1 MRKIISIMVALG
13 LVLAFTVVA
22 MPTAGAACTAKVTLT
37 QPCAGATSTYTVNLT
52 APVTLQ
58 PGDLLSFDFGDGTTF
73 GTFIDGDVTVNTESV
88 LKTKVTVDAVDTT
101 KLWVEIPAAAGT
113 IFIGQTVIVVIPK
126 VKNPAGGD
134 YVLSLDYK
142 ESCCEPVVFDC
153 ANYSIKPAKSTYKY
167 ILDFGPTYAGI
178 AEDFVP
184 PFQACGQCGY
194 GNHSTD
200 LNATINVGWMT
211 KFDVTLIYDVLGCA
225 GGCTANVSNVFYVK
239 SGPEDATIS
248 MFLGDEG
255 GPYNWPPTFY
265 QITLDDDWDPEEPWG
280 RFPTFSFPLA
290 ADHNAT
296 SQGWIHFDTP
306 GDYEICFQLECPDV
320 EQACSPTIEGGIL
333 AERCID
339 AKVHQWK
346 EAFKIPLYAKWNLV
360 SLPFKPFDSDID
372 AMLESFP
379 DADKIM
385 AIWHYDQCADDWLGY
400 PDQGLTDIVD
410 GDAYWIRLPYNPPA
424 LNTSAGVWWVWGT
437 DRPYEEAP
445 VPFNYEVC
453 EGWNMVGFT
462 ATWNMTACSH
472 EALSAT
478 DKEYLWNW
486 WDTSFSFA
494 DYSRIYGWDP
504 ATQTWDWQLPGSAT
518 LVPGEGYWIAFEQNG
533 FIYP

>member
-1 MRKIISIMVALG
+1 VRKIISILVG
-13 LVLAFTVVA
+13 LSLLLSLSIMATPAAAAECAAVV
-22 MPTAGAACTAKVTLT
+22 TISNS
-37 QPCAGATSTYTVNLT
+37 CAGATATYCINFTSPRTVLAGN
-52 APVTLQ
+52 
-58 PGDLLSFDFGDGTTF
+58 DLLSITFDEGTTF
-73 GTFIDGDVTVNTESV
+73 KTFAAGDIKVGGTNADVTKATVTG
-88 LKTKVTVDAVDTT
+88 TKVEFPSPVGITAGQS
-101 KLWVEIPAAAGT
+101 VEICIAK
-113 IFIGQTVIVVIPK
+113 VV
-126 VKNPAGGD
+126 NPAGGEWVLDIGFDPLCCGYEVMGCGD
-134 YVLSLDYK
+134 YT
-142 ESCCEPVVFDC
+142 
-153 ANYSIKPAKSTYKY
+153 IKPAKSTYKFT
-167 ILDFGPTYAGI
+167 LDFSPTYEGI

-194 GNHSTD
+194 GTNSSGKWFTD
-200 LNATINVGWMT
+200 FNI
-211 KFDVTLIYDVLGCA
+211 TLETDVLGCSGYNPVIVNFELTEA
-225 GGCTANVSNVFYVK
+225 PSTAAQVSLNLSDGTTWYSWVLTTK
-239 SGPEDATIS
+239 
-248 MFLGDEG
+248 
-255 GPYNWPPTFY
+255 
-265 QITLDDDWDPEEPWG
+265 
-280 RFPTFSFPLA
+280 
-290 ADHNAT
+290 NAT
-296 SQGWIHFDTP
+296 SGVGEWGPPLGFNLTANYTATTPGRIHFDTP
-306 GDYEICFQLECPDV
+306 GDYEICFELEYLGSEDV
-320 EQACSPTIEGGIL
+320 CSPIPEDVLVT
-333 AERCID
+333 RCEPI
-339 AKVHQWK
+339 KVHQWK

-462 ATWNMTACSH
+462 ATWNMTACRH

-478 DKEYLWNW
+478 DQEYLWNW
-486 WDTSFSFA
+486 WDTYFSFA